1 MGVNIENCTSTKLK
15 DGKCSLYFCS
25 PNETKNMV
33 KESDKTQ
40 EKNTESYANL
50 LKSLISA
57 INKQSRIDNSFGS
70 YYEDDNGNV
79 TYIKEVIYND
89 PAVVVIWNDG
99 TKTVSKCDYGDNFNP
114 EFGLILCV
122 LKKIVGN
129 EQVAKLLMNW
139 VPNDINGLTKITL
152 RDVFKK
158 QS

>member
-1 MGVNIENCTSTKLK
+1 MAVNIETNRKGSFYFYAPKENDNRTEMENTNYYTKL
-15 DGKCSLYFCS
+15 L
-25 PNETKNMV
+25 KNLMG
-33 KESDKTQ
+33 
-40 EKNTESYANL
+40 
-50 LKSLISA
+50 A
-57 INKQSRIDNSFGS
+57 IDKQSRIDNSFGS
-70 YYEDDNGNV
+70 YYEDDSGNV

-122 LKKIVGN
+122 LKKVIGN

-139 VPNDINGLTKITL
+139 VPDNVNGLTKITL
-152 RDVFKK
+152 KDVFKK

>member
-1 MGVNIENCTSTKLK
+1 MAVNIETNRIETNRKDNLYFYAPKENNATTETENTDYYTKL
-15 DGKCSLYFCS
+15 L
-25 PNETKNMV
+25 KN
-33 KESDKTQ
+33 
-40 EKNTESYANL
+40 
-50 LKSLISA
+50 LIGA
-57 INKQSRIDNSFGS
+57 IDKQSRIDNSFGS

-79 TYIKEVIYND
+79 IYIREVIYND

-122 LKKIVGN
+122 LKKVIGN

-139 VPNDINGLTKITL
+139 IPDNVNGLTKITL
-152 RDVFKK
+152 KDVFKK

>member
-1 MGVNIENCTSTKLK
+1 MGVTVEPKSKDDLYVYLPKENI
-15 DGKCSLYFCS
+15 GKV
-25 PNETKNMV
+25 E
-33 KESDKTQ
+33 
-40 EKNTESYANL
+40 EKNIDFYKDI
-50 LKSLISA
+50 LKKLHDD

-122 LKKIVGN
+122 LKKVVGN
-129 EQVAKLLMNW
+129 DQVAKLLMNW
-139 VPNDINGLTKITL
+139 IPDDIEGLTKITL
-152 RDVFKK
+152 RDVFRK

>member
-1 MGVNIENCTSTKLK
+1 MGVTVEPKSKDDLYVCLPKKNI
-15 DGKCSLYFCS
+15 GKV
-25 PNETKNMV
+25 E
-33 KESDKTQ
+33 
-40 EKNTESYANL
+40 EKNIDFYKDI
-50 LKSLISA
+50 LKKLHDD

-70 YYEDDNGNV
+70 YYEDDSGNV

-89 PAVVVIWNDG
+89 PAVVVIWNGG

-122 LKKIVGN
+122 LKKVIGN

-139 VPNDINGLTKITL
+139 VPCDINGLTKITL
-152 RDVFKK
+152 RDVFRK

>member
-1 MGVNIENCTSTKLK
+1 MGVNIEMNRKDNLYFYAPKENDTKTETENTNYYTKL
-15 DGKCSLYFCS
+15 L
-25 PNETKNMV
+25 KNLMSAV
-33 KESDKTQ
+33 DKQ
-40 EKNTESYANL
+40 N
-50 LKSLISA
+50 
-57 INKQSRIDNSFGS
+57 RIDNSFGS

-122 LKKIVGN
+122 LKKVIGN
-129 EQVAKLLMNW
+129 DQVAKLLMNW
-139 VPNDINGLTKITL
+139 VPDNTNGLTKITL
-152 RDVFKK
+152 KDVFKK

>member
-1 MGVNIENCTSTKLK
+1 MNATAEPKSK
-15 DGKCSLYFCS
+15 DDLYFYL
-25 PNETKNMV
+25 P
-33 KESDKTQ
+33 KENIGKVE
-40 EKNTESYANL
+40 EKNIDFYKDI
-50 LKSLISA
+50 LKKLHDD

-122 LKKIVGN
+122 LKKVIGN

>member
-1 MGVNIENCTSTKLK
+1 MAVNIETNRKGSFYFYAPKENDNRTETENTNYYTKL
-15 DGKCSLYFCS
+15 L
-25 PNETKNMV
+25 KNLMGAV
-33 KESDKTQ
+33 D
-40 EKNTESYANL
+40 
-50 LKSLISA
+50 
-57 INKQSRIDNSFGS
+57 KQSRIDNSFGS
-70 YYEDDNGNV
+70 YYEDDSGNV

-122 LKKIVGN
+122 LKKVIGN

-139 VPNDINGLTKITL
+139 VPDNVNGLTKITL
-152 RDVFKK
+152 KDVFKK

>member
-1 MGVNIENCTSTKLK
+1 MAVNIETNRKGSFYFYAPKENDNRTEMENTNYYTKL
-15 DGKCSLYFCS
+15 L
-25 PNETKNMV
+25 KNLMGAV
-33 KESDKTQ
+33 D
-40 EKNTESYANL
+40 
-50 LKSLISA
+50 
-57 INKQSRIDNSFGS
+57 KQSRIDNSFGS
-70 YYEDDNGNV
+70 YYEDDNGTV

-122 LKKIVGN
+122 LKRVIGN

-139 VPNDINGLTKITL
+139 VPDNVNGLTKITL
-152 RDVFKK
+152 KDVFKK

>member
-1 MGVNIENCTSTKLK
+1 MAVNIETNRKGSFYFYAPKENDNRTEMENTNYYTKL
-15 DGKCSLYFCS
+15 L
-25 PNETKNMV
+25 KNLMG
-33 KESDKTQ
+33 
-40 EKNTESYANL
+40 
-50 LKSLISA
+50 A
-57 INKQSRIDNSFGS
+57 IDKQSRIDNSFGS

-122 LKKIVGN
+122 LKKVIGN

-139 VPNDINGLTKITL
+139 VPDNVNGLTKITL
-152 RDVFKK
+152 KDVFKK

>member
-1 MGVNIENCTSTKLK
+1 MGVTVEPKSKDDLYVYLPKENI
-15 DGKCSLYFCS
+15 GKV
-25 PNETKNMV
+25 E
-33 KESDKTQ
+33 
-40 EKNTESYANL
+40 EKNIDFYKDILEKL
-50 LKSLISA
+50 HDD

-70 YYEDDNGNV
+70 YYEDDGGNV

-122 LKKIVGN
+122 LKKVVGN
-129 EQVAKLLMNW
+129 DQVAKLLMNW
-139 VPNDINGLTKITL
+139 IPDDIEGLTKITL
-152 RDVFKK
+152 RDVFRK

>member
-1 MGVNIENCTSTKLK
+1 MGVTVEPKSKDDLYVFQPKENRDKVEEKNIEHYTKMLK
-15 DGKCSLYFCS
+15 K
-25 PNETKNMV
+25 
-33 KESDKTQ
+33 
-40 EKNTESYANL
+40 
-50 LKSLISA
+50 LISA

-70 YYEDDNGNV
+70 YYEDDAGNV

-122 LKKIVGN
+122 LKKVVGN
-129 EQVAKLLMNW
+129 DQVAKLLMNW
-139 VPNDINGLTKITL
+139 VPDDIDGLTKITL
-152 RDVFKK
+152 RDVFRK

>member
-1 MGVNIENCTSTKLK
+1 
-15 DGKCSLYFCS
+15 
-25 PNETKNMV
+25 MV

-70 YYEDDNGNV
+70 YYEDDSGNV

-139 VPNDINGLTKITL
+139 VPIDINGLTKITL